1 MYTLMKQKYVN
12 MIDNQNNFNNLL
24 IMLENMFDYEN
35 IEKIP
40 TFNISDFNRYLLIF
54 GKCGVININGE
65 WFVTMLDFEGVKN
78 KSGFFETGIYTS
90 ENGEI
95 SITHKFDNTHL
106 YCRNNNLALGEF
118 NIIKYADLLTEN
130 YKSLKTQMINT
141 RLSKVMRALNDK
153 QKLQIETVKQK
164 IVDGELTVITSDI
177 SDSLLNDNTDIQIL
191 DFTDNDKTDKL
202 QYLQTNYENL
212 LKSFLNFYGIP
223 MTSSNKLS
231 QVNELEIKSPVY
243 YANIYKNELFKERKK
258 FFENFNKITGF
269 DIKVKFSDCWAIP
282 NNDFKEK
289 EENEN
294 NLDRG
299 EENADNTTIN

>member
-24 IMLENMFDYEN
+24 MMLENMFDYEN

-95 SITHKFDNTHL
+95 SIAHKFDDNHL
-106 YCRNNNLALGEF
+106 YCRNNNLCLGEF
-118 NIIKYADLLTEN
+118 NIMKYADLLTEN

-177 SDSLLNDNTDIQIL
+177 SDLLLSDNTDIQIL

-243 YANIYKNELFKERKK
+243 YANIYKNELLKERKK

-269 DIKVKFSDCWAIP
+269 DIKVKFSDCWVIP

-289 EENEN
+289 EETEN

-299 EENADNTTIN
+299 KENADNTAIN